1 MLPRADVAIM
11 VEMIKMMNKNAAISK
26 AGRLFLFMNITPLP
40 APPREYEGEARV
52 DAGNGAALC
61 DAAAFACD
69 TTRHATS
76 DGKAAA
82 E

>member
-1 MLPRADVAIM
+1 MLPCADVAIM

-26 AGRLFLFMNITPLP
+26 AGRLLMNITPIP

-61 DAAAFACD
+61 DAAAFARD